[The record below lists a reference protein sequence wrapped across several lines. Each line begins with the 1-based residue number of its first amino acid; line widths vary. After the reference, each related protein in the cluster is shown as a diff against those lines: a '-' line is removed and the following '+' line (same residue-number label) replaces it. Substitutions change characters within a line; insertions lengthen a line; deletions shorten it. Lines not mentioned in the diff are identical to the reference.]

1 MKCAIC
7 LILSLMMLCFSLSA
21 LGEGTEPTIAAQV
34 ISALRQPV
42 ELDALHARM
51 TADMQSALP
60 VEALSGLW
68 AQLEA
73 AGGEFLG
80 LADDM
85 AVAEQQGYRIYTQ
98 TVLMSR
104 INLTCTVVLDGDGL
118 IAGMNF
124 APAPAAPEET
134 AEAGESVM
142 IGEAPWQ
149 LPGTLTLP
157 ENAQGPVPAVVLVHG
172 SGPNDRDE
180 SVGTVKPF
188 RDLAQVLSQRGI
200 AVLRYDKRTYVYGKE
215 IAAAEDFA
223 AFTVEEETIQDAI
236 AAGNLLRQD
245 SRIDPHRIYLLG
257 HSLGG
262 MLAPRIA
269 AESDGLFAGIILA
282 NGSNRSLLEI
292 MLRQLTDA
300 AEDVPEAQREI
311 YRVMLAQ
318 AVSAAEALPAMTA
331 EEAQSTAI
339 CGQSAYYFWEMAQHP
354 APAEYLTSLAMPT
367 MLINGQRDFQVN
379 AQEGREGWE
388 AALDMDAPWLTCLW
402 ADVNHML
409 MRPDADPSIAGTA
422 NEYNLACTV
431 DDTVAQAIADFI
443 LNNGGH
449 EQ

>member
-1 MKCAIC
+1 MKRFVC
-7 LILSLMMLCFSLSA
+7 LMMSMMLLCTCLPVLSEDAAETVPAQVVAVLMRPEA
-21 LGEGTEPTIAAQV
+21 LG
-34 ISALRQPV
+34 ALR
-42 ELDALHARM
+42 DRM
-51 TADMQSALP
+51 TADMKAALP
-60 VEALSGLW
+60 EEAFPGLW

-73 AGGEFLG
+73 AGGEYLG
-80 LADDM
+80 LADDA

-124 APAPAAPEET
+124 APAPAAPEKT
-134 AEAGESVM
+134 AEAGEAVV

-180 SVGTVKPF
+180 SVGAVKPF
-188 RDLAQVLSQRGI
+188 RDLALALPQRGI

-215 IAAAEDFA
+215 IASAEDFA

-245 SRIDPHRIYLLG
+245 SRIDPQRIYLLG

-269 AESDGLFAGIILA
+269 AESDGLFAGVILA
-282 NGSNRSLLEI
+282 NGSNKSLLEI

-300 AEDVPEAQREI
+300 AEDVPEAQRES
-311 YRVMLAQ
+311 YRAMLAQ

-354 APAEYLTSLAMPT
+354 APAEYLTFLDMPT

-402 ADVNHML
+402 ADVNHLL
-409 MRPDADPSIAGTA
+409 MQPDADPSIAGTA
-422 NEYNLACTV
+422 NEYNLTCTV

-443 LNNGGH
+443 LNNGG
-449 EQ
+449 QKQ

>member
-1 MKCAIC
+1 MKRVIC
-7 LILSLMMLCFSLSA
+7 LLLSLMMLCLSLPA
-21 LGEGTEPTIAAQV
+21 LGEGDEKTVAEQV
-34 ISALRQPV
+34 ISALMQP
-42 ELDALHARM
+42 EETGALHARM

-60 VEALSGLW
+60 IAALSGLW

-73 AGGEFLG
+73 AGGEYLG
-80 LADDM
+80 LADDA
-85 AVAEQQGYRIYTQ
+85 AVAEQQGYMVCTQ

-124 APAPAAPEET
+124 APASTVPEES

-149 LPGTLTLP
+149 LPGTLLLP
-157 ENAQGPVPAVVLVHG
+157 EDASGPVPAVVLVHG

-180 SVGTVKPF
+180 SVSAVKPF
-188 RDLAQVLSQRGI
+188 RDLAQALSQRGI

-215 IAAAEDFA
+215 IASAEDFA

-245 SRIDPHRIYLLG
+245 SRIDPQRIYLLG

-262 MLAPRIA
+262 MLAPRIVS
-269 AESDGLFAGIILA
+269 ESDGLFAGMILA

-300 AEDVPEAQREI
+300 AEAVPEAQQES
-311 YRVMLAQ
+311 YRAMLAQ
-318 AVSAAEALPAMTA
+318 AASAAEALPAMTA
-331 EEAQSTAI
+331 EEAQSAVI
-339 CGQSAYYFWEMAQHP
+339 WGQNAYYFWEMAQHP
-354 APAEYLTSLAMPT
+354 APADYLTSLSIPT

-379 AQEGREGWE
+379 VQEGRESWE
-388 AALDMDAPWLTCLW
+388 AALDMSAPWLTCLW
-402 ADVNHML
+402 ADVNHLL
-409 MRPDADPSIAGTA
+409 MRPEADPSIVGTA
-422 NEYNLACTV
+422 NEYNLTCTV
-431 DDTVAQAIADFI
+431 DDAVAQAITDFI
-443 LNNGGH
+443 LKSGGQ

>member
-1 MKCAIC
+1 MKRAIC

-21 LGEGTEPTIAAQV
+21 LGEDIEPTIAAQV
-34 ISALRQPV
+34 ISALRQPE

-68 AQLEA
+68 AQLEV
-73 AGGEFLG
+73 AGGKYLG
-80 LADDM
+80 LADDA

-124 APAPAAPEET
+124 APAPAAPEKT
-134 AEAGESVM
+134 AEAGEAVV

-157 ENAQGPVPAVVLVHG
+157 ENIQGPVPAVVLVHG
-172 SGPNDRDE
+172 SGPNDSDE
-180 SVGTVKPF
+180 SVGAVKPF
-188 RDLAQVLSQRGI
+188 RDLAQALSQRGI

-245 SRIDPHRIYLLG
+245 SRIDPQRIYLLG

-262 MLAPRIA
+262 LLAPRIA

-300 AEDVPEAQREI
+300 AEDVPEAQRES
-311 YRVMLAQ
+311 YRAMLAQ

-354 APAEYLTSLAMPT
+354 APAEYLTFLDMPT

-402 ADVNHML
+402 ADVNHLL

-422 NEYNLACTV
+422 NEYNLTCTM

-443 LNNGGH
+443 LNNGGQ

>member
-1 MKCAIC
+1 MKRAIC

-34 ISALRQPV
+34 ISALRKPV

-85 AVAEQQGYRIYTQ
+85 AVAEQKGYRIYTQ

-124 APAPAAPEET
+124 APAPAAPEKT
-134 AEAGESVM
+134 AEAGEAVV

-157 ENAQGPVPAVVLVHG
+157 ENIQGPVPAVVLVHG
-172 SGPNDRDE
+172 SGPNDSDE
-180 SVGTVKPF
+180 SLGAVKPF
-188 RDLAQVLSQRGI
+188 RDLAQALSQRGI

-245 SRIDPHRIYLLG
+245 SRIDPQRIYLLG

-282 NGSNRSLLEI
+282 NGSNKSLLEI

-300 AEDVPEAQREI
+300 AEAVPEAQQES
-311 YRVMLAQ
+311 YRAMLAQ

-367 MLINGQRDFQVN
+367 MLING
-379 AQEGREGWE
+379 
-388 AALDMDAPWLTCLW
+388 
-402 ADVNHML
+402 
-409 MRPDADPSIAGTA
+409 
-422 NEYNLACTV
+422 
-431 DDTVAQAIADFI
+431 
-443 LNNGGH
+443 
-449 EQ
+449 

>member
-1 MKCAIC
+1 MKRAIC
-7 LILSLMMLCFSLSA
+7 LLLSLMMLCLSLPA
-21 LGEGTEPTIAAQV
+21 LGEGAEATVAAQV
-34 ISALRQPV
+34 ISSLMQP
-42 ELDALHARM
+42 EETGALHARM

-73 AGGEFLG
+73 AGGEYLG
-80 LADDM
+80 LADDA
-85 AVAEQQGYRIYTQ
+85 AVAEQQGYQVYTQ

-124 APAPAAPEET
+124 APASNVPVQSAET
-134 AEAGESVM
+134 GESVM

-149 LPGTLTLP
+149 LPGTLILP
-157 ENAQGPVPAVVLVHG
+157 EDAAGPVPAVVLVHG

-180 SVGTVKPF
+180 SVGAVKPF
-188 RDLAQVLSQRGI
+188 RDMAQALTQRGI

-215 IAAAEDFA
+215 IASSEDFVS
-223 AFTVEEETIQDAI
+223 FTVEEETIQDAI

-245 SRIDPHRIYLLG
+245 SRIDPQHIYLLG

-262 MLAPRIA
+262 MLAPRIVS
-269 AESDGLFAGIILA
+269 ESDGLFAGMILA

-292 MLRQLTDA
+292 LLRQLTDA
-300 AEDVPEAQREI
+300 AEAVPEAQQES
-311 YRVMLAQ
+311 YRAMLAQ
-318 AVSAAEALPAMTA
+318 AASTAEALPAMTA
-331 EEAQSTAI
+331 GEAQSAVI
-339 CGQSAYYFWEMAQHP
+339 WGQSAYYFWEMAQHP
-354 APAEYLTSLAMPT
+354 APADYLMSLAIPT

-379 AQEGREGWE
+379 VQEGRESWA
-388 AALDMDAPWLTCLW
+388 AALDMSAPWLTCLW
-402 ADVNHML
+402 ADVNHLL
-409 MRPDADPSIAGTA
+409 MRPEADPSIAGTA

-431 DDTVAQAIADFI
+431 ENAVAHAIADFI
-443 LNNGGH
+443 LKSGGQ